1 MSTQNEF
8 IAYLYNQQYPYKTI
22 QEKYFDEFGTE
33 ITIDSLRKR
42 VERMKKQGTLDYI
55 DHNEHSVDILTE
67 LETEVKSQT
76 GQFFKVGVL
85 DSETTGLWADFGY
98 VLCAVIKELG
108 TEQHHVLRLDECES
122 YKDRERL
129 ASVEHWRRIDGELV
143 KKIRSKYDEF
153 DIIIGFN
160 SRNFDI
166 KFLNTRLI
174 KNGLDILPEKKHL
187 DIYQIAKT
195 RLRLRSKRL
204 DALREFLEVD
214 NLETGHQWEYWQM
227 AANGVKEGF
236 DFVVDHCKRDVDRLA
251 RVAYLL
257 KPLINYIRK

>member
-22 QEKYFDEFGTE
+22 QEKFFDEFGTE
-33 ITIDSLRKR
+33 LTIDSLRKR

-55 DHNEHSVDILTE
+55 SDERDVDILSE

-98 VLCAVIKELG
+98 VLCVVIKELG
-108 TEQHHVLRLDECES
+108 VEGYNVLRLDDCES
-122 YKDRERL
+122 YKNKKLL
-129 ASVEHWRRIDGELV
+129 ANVEHWRRIDGELV
-143 KKIRSKYDEF
+143 KKIRAAYDEY

-160 SRNFDI
+160 SRNFDL

-174 KNGLDILPEKKHL
+174 KNGLDVLPEKKHL
-187 DIYQIAKT
+187 DIYQIAKN
-195 RLRLRSKRL
+195 RIRLRSKKL

-214 NLETGHQWEYWQM
+214 NLETGHKWEYWQM
-227 AANGVKEGF
+227 AAAGITEGF
-236 DFVVDHCKRDVDRLA
+236 DFVVEHCKRDVDRLA
-251 RVAYLL
+251 KVAYML
-257 KPLINYIRK
+257 KPLINYIKK